1 MVGGYHPQGS
11 RARIEIPHLTKE
23 NQIMKIV
30 NAMVGTLLLATA
42 PIAAQAEDMSY
53 SYVDAGY
60 TEVDIDN
67 GPTGD
72 GFGLRG
78 SVGFAEN
85 FFIFADYSSF
95 DFDGGVDVDLY
106 SVGLGGRIGIADD
119 VDLVGRAGYVEADA
133 SAGGFSIDDDGYL
146 VSAGVRAQVAEGF
159 ELEGNVIYTDF
170 GGNADD
176 TAVAVAARY
185 FFTEN
190 FAVGTEYQLSDDADT
205 LFAGVRFS
213 F

>member
-1 MVGGYHPQGS
+1 
-11 RARIEIPHLTKE
+11 
-23 NQIMKIV
+23 MKIMNV
-30 NAMVGTLLLATA
+30 MVGTLLLATA

-53 SYVDAGY
+53 SFIDLGY

-72 GFGLRG
+72 GVGLRG

-85 FFIFADYSSF
+85 FFVFADYAMF
-95 DFDGGVDVDLY
+95 DFSGGVDVDLY
-106 SVGLGGRIGIADD
+106 SVGFGGHLAIADS
-119 VDLVGRAGYVEADA
+119 VDLVGRAGYAKADA
-133 SAGGFSIDDDGYL
+133 SAGGFSVDDSGYL
-146 VSAGVRAQVAEGF
+146 ISAGIRAEVADGF

-170 GGNADD
+170 GGGADD

-185 FFTEN
+185 FFTKN
-190 FAVGTEYQLSDDADT
+190 FAVGAEYQLSDDADT